1 MYRQTHIC
9 TTRLPAVK
17 SSSIFSEH
25 SDTTSC
31 TTVRR
36 SSCMCSPALLRC
48 CHVRACVHIR
58 IEACTAS
65 VFWLIFTCG
74 LWRISCHVHIMQG
87 RYVVHAQIRRHENC
101 TELAWIHLA
110 CTHTT
115 TLYTHTYIHTLTHI
129 YIHDKHIP
137 AWAGSYIGLLSARP
151 WTCAHLSVAAQLS
164 LSAASSGPWR
174 PTACMF
180 HAQTMYVCI
189 YVYI

>member
-58 IEACTAS
+58 IEACTAC

-101 TELAWIHLA
+101 TELAWVHLA
-110 CTHTT
+110 CTQNNIIH
-115 TLYTHTYIHTLTHI
+115 YTHIHRHIHTYIHSHTYT
-129 YIHDKHIP
+129 YMTNT
-137 AWAGSYIGLLSARP
+137 YLLEP
-151 WTCAHLSVAAQLS
+151 
-164 LSAASSGPWR
+164 GP
-174 PTACMF
+174 
-180 HAQTMYVCI
+180 I
-189 YVYI
+189 